1 MAMNARVGA
10 AKGDTRTAKGL
21 ANRKGSRMNRAPV
34 GTCTTVAAQKELA
47 KCRGTRPRSAA
58 DPPPAAS
65 ICRPHRGLRAGLT
78 LDSRVPREV
87 SDVNQPVPSDIL
99 VVDDH
104 PGNLAAIEVALET
117 LGCNLFKARSGPEAL
132 RRLLEQDFALILLD
146 VQMPGMSGFEAARL
160 IRDRDRTRGVP
171 IIFISA
177 YDQDDAELLEAY
189 RLGAVDFLFKPI
201 RPEILKQKASVLVEL
216 QRRTA
221 EVERQAA
228 QLRDHA
234 RLERERALAEQR
246 QALEAEALRQRL
258 AERDRHAAELLSMNE
273 RLALDDRRKDEFMA
287 VLGHELLNPLAPLV
301 NGLALLEG
309 SSDEVVDRARRVMK
323 RQVDHLTL
331 LVNDLLD
338 MSRVTLGKIELRRKK
353 VSIGEVVDQALALAQ
368 PLLDERKHRLSLS
381 CNLRDTFVEGDEVR
395 LTQILANLL
404 NNAARY
410 TDLGGQIEL
419 HGESRA
425 SLDGTGQQLEG
436 VELRVK
442 DNGRGIPAELLPR
455 VFELFVQERS
465 GGGLGI
471 GLTLVKQLVTMH
483 GGRVSVASAGS
494 GQGSEFTVWL
504 PAASAPAPSVRPPR
518 SGTSDLGRALKIV
531 LVEDND
537 DVRSLMCELL
547 VQWGHAVSEAATGE
561 QGIALIVGE
570 TPDIAFVDIGLPDIE
585 GYEVARRVRTALGPG
600 QPRLVAL
607 SGFGQQR
614 DRDRA
619 SLAGFDEHLVKPAAP
634 DALRHL
640 LDAASA
646 AASALGAAHA
656 ASL

>member
-1 MAMNARVGA
+1 M
-10 AKGDTRTAKGL
+10 
-21 ANRKGSRMNRAPV
+21 
-34 GTCTTVAAQKELA
+34 
-47 KCRGTRPRSAA
+47 
-58 DPPPAAS
+58 
-65 ICRPHRGLRAGLT
+65 
-78 LDSRVPREV
+78 
-87 SDVNQPVPSDIL
+87 NQPVPSDIL

-104 PGNLAAIEVALET
+104 PGNLAAIEVALGK
-117 LGCNLFKARSGPEAL
+117 LGCNLCKARSGPEAL

-160 IRDRDRTRGVP
+160 IRERDRTRGVP

-177 YDQDDAELLEAY
+177 YDRDDAELLEAY

-201 RPEILKQKASVLVEL
+201 RPEILQQKASVLVEL

-246 QALEAEALRQRL
+246 QALEAEALRQHL
-258 AERDRHAAELLSMNE
+258 AERELHAVELQRMNE
-273 RLALDDRRKDEFMA
+273 RLAQDDRRKDEFMA

-301 NGLALLEG
+301 NGLALLE
-309 SSDEVVDRARRVMK
+309 SSGDEVVERARRVMK

-338 MSRVTLGKIELRRKK
+338 MSRVTLGKIELRRKR
-353 VSIGEVVDQALALAQ
+353 VSVGDVIDQALALAQ
-368 PLLDERKHRLSLS
+368 PLLDERRHRLSIT
-381 CNLRDTFVEGDEVR
+381 CDVRDTFVEGDEVR

-410 TDLGGQIEL
+410 TDPGGQIEL
-419 HGESRA
+419 HGKRHA
-425 SLDGTGQQLEG
+425 SASGAGDEPVQGI
-436 VELRVK
+436 ELRVK
-442 DNGRGIPAELLPR
+442 DDGRGIPLELLPR

-483 GGRVSVASAGS
+483 GGRVGVASAGP

-504 PAASAPAPSVRPPR
+504 PGASAPAPSVRPPK
-518 SGTSDLGRALKIV
+518 SGTNDVVRALKV
-531 LVEDND
+531 TLVEDND
-537 DVRSLMCELL
+537 DVRSLMRELL
-547 VQWGHAVSEAATGE
+547 MQWGHTVTEAATGE
-561 QGIALIVGE
+561 QGVSLIVND
-570 TPDIAFVDIGLPDIE
+570 TPDIAFVDIGLPDME
-585 GYEVARRVRTALGPG
+585 GYEVARRVRAALGRT
-600 QPRLVAL
+600 QPRMVAL

-614 DRDRA
+614 DRERA
-619 SLAGFDEHLVKPAAP
+619 SEAGFDEHLVKPAAP
-634 DALRHL
+634 DTLRRL
-640 LDAASA
+640 LDALSLAKSTADVAPA
-646 AASALGAAHA
+646 ARL
-656 ASL
+656 

>member
-1 MAMNARVGA
+1 
-10 AKGDTRTAKGL
+10 
-21 ANRKGSRMNRAPV
+21 
-34 GTCTTVAAQKELA
+34 VA
-47 KCRGTRPRSAA
+47 
-58 DPPPAAS
+58 
-65 ICRPHRGLRAGLT
+65 
-78 LDSRVPREV
+78 
-87 SDVNQPVPSDIL
+87 SDIL

-104 PGNLAAIEVALET
+104 PGNLAAIEVALEA

-146 VQMPGMSGFEAARL
+146 VQMPGMTGFEAARL
-160 IRDRDRTRGVP
+160 IRERDRTRGVP

-177 YDQDDAELLEAY
+177 YDRDDAELLEAY

-221 EVERQAA
+221 EVERQAE
-228 QLRDHA
+228 QLREHA
-234 RLERERALAEQR
+234 RLEQERALAEQR

-258 AERDRHAAELLSMNE
+258 TERDLHAAELLRMNE

-309 SSDEVVDRARRVMK
+309 SSDEVVERARRVMK

-338 MSRVTLGKIELRRKK
+338 MSRVTLGKIELRRKP
-353 VSIGEVVDQALALAQ
+353 VRLGDVVDQALALAQ
-368 PLLDERKHRLSLS
+368 PLLSERRHKLQVE
-381 CNLRDTFVEGDEVR
+381 CDARDVFIEGDEVR

-410 TDLGGQIEL
+410 TDPGG
-419 HGESRA
+419 H
-425 SLDGTGQQLEG
+425 
-436 VELRVK
+436 VELTCKIHPQSPGDVEPGAEGIEINVK

-483 GGRVSVASAGS
+483 GGSVSVHSGGPGLGS
-494 GQGSEFTVWL
+494 TFCVWL
-504 PAASAPAPSVRPPR
+504 PGSPAPLPSVRPPAPSSTDR
-518 SGTSDLGRALKIV
+518 VSALRV
-531 LVEDND
+531 ALVEDND
-537 DVRSLMCELL
+537 DVRSLMRELL
-547 VQWGHAVSEAATGE
+547 VQWGHSVSEAATGQ
-561 QGIALIVGE
+561 QGVSLIVSE
-570 TPDIAFVDIGLPDIE
+570 APHIAFIDIGLPDME
-585 GYEVARRVRTALGPG
+585 GYEVARQVRAALGPG
-600 QPRLVAL
+600 QTRLVAL

-614 DRDRA
+614 DRERA
-619 SLAGFDEHLVKPAAP
+619 SSAGFDEHLTKPAGP
-634 DALRHL
+634 EALRRL
-640 LDAASA
+640 LDAETA
-646 AASALGAAHA
+646 ARALRA
-656 ASL
+656 

>member
-1 MAMNARVGA
+1 
-10 AKGDTRTAKGL
+10 
-21 ANRKGSRMNRAPV
+21 
-34 GTCTTVAAQKELA
+34 
-47 KCRGTRPRSAA
+47 
-58 DPPPAAS
+58 
-65 ICRPHRGLRAGLT
+65 
-78 LDSRVPREV
+78 
-87 SDVNQPVPSDIL
+87 VNQPVPSDIL

-117 LGCNLFKARSGPEAL
+117 LGYNLFKARSGAEAL

-160 IRDRDRTRGVP
+160 IRERDRTRGVP

-177 YDQDDAELLEAY
+177 YDRDDAELLEAY

-201 RPEILKQKASVLVEL
+201 RPEILQQKASVLVEL

-228 QLRDHA
+228 QLREHA

-258 AERDRHAAELLSMNE
+258 AERDRHAAELLRMNE

-309 SSDEVVDRARRVMK
+309 SRDDVVERARRVMK
-323 RQVDHLTL
+323 RQVEHLTL

-338 MSRVTLGKIELRRKK
+338 MSRVTLGKIELRRKR
-353 VSIGEVVDQALALAQ
+353 VSVGDVIDQALALAQ
-368 PLLDERKHRLSLS
+368 PLLDERRHRLSVV
-381 CNLRDTFVEGDEVR
+381 CDVRDVFVEGDEVR

-410 TDLGGQIEL
+410 TDPGGQIEL
-419 HGESRA
+419 HGRRHVS
-425 SLDGTGQQLEG
+425 TGDAGNQQIEG

-442 DNGRGIPAELLPR
+442 DNGRGISPELLPR

-483 GGRVSVASAGS
+483 GGRVDVVSAGP
-494 GQGSEFTVWL
+494 GLGSEFTVWL
-504 PAASAPAPSVRPPR
+504 PGASAPAPSVRPPK
-518 SGTSDLGRALKIV
+518 SGTSDVARALKV
-531 LVEDND
+531 ALVEDND

-547 VQWGHAVSEAATGE
+547 MQWGHTVSEAATGE
-561 QGIALIVGE
+561 QGVSLIVGDP
-570 TPDIAFVDIGLPDIE
+570 PDIAFVDIGLPDME
-585 GYEVARRVRTALGPG
+585 GYEVARQVRAALGHAR
-600 QPRLVAL
+600 PRLVAL

-614 DRDRA
+614 DRERA
-619 SLAGFDEHLVKPAAP
+619 SDAGFDEHLVKPAAP
-634 DALRHL
+634 DALRRL
-640 LDAASA
+640 LDAVSASA
-646 AASALGAAHA
+646 SGAQAARR
-656 ASL
+656 